1 MAAARHYKS
10 TARNG
15 NKGEQ
20 PEEAE
25 LVACE
30 WRKDGRS
37 FRQQPWQS
45 PRSARSLEMG
55 QGRAKAE
62 GIHDREELGQGGR
75 RASAAKSSA
84 VAMAGAQ
91 PALVVAP

>member
-30 WRKDGRS
+30 WRNDGRS

-75 RASAAKSSA
+75 RAR
-84 VAMAGAQ
+84 
-91 PALVVAP
+91 